1 MHKKGIFAIMHKCMT
16 KNTHVFAGET
26 GKKSRVIHRDET
38 IYVKNAQKAS
48 VDEEKKNEN
57 NNLV

>member
-38 IYVKNAQKAS
+38 IYVKNAQKQ
-48 VDEEKKNEN
+48 KNRNRKIE
-57 NNLV
+57 